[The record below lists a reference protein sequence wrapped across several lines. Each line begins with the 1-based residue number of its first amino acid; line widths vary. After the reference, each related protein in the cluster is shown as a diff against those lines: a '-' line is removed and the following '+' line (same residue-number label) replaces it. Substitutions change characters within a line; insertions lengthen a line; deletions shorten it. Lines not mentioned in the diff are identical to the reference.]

1 MAQIKKVNIKGVE
14 YDIAGSGSSTTDTAY
29 VENKTLYIEEGTT
42 TGDGSGGTFK
52 RYRHTITTPDT
63 GMFTN
68 PLSSFIVISLD
79 STQYTT
85 PYEIWTAYA
94 NGKILSIVGEI
105 IEIAGTHE
113 LNQLLIGLT
122 GSAVGGIRLK
132 NTTTTHNTSTIEI
145 TAIAS
150 DTVVEL
156 S

>member
-94 NGKILSIVGEI
+94 NGKILSITGEI
-105 IEIAGTHE
+105 IEIAGTGAR
-113 LNQLLIGLT
+113 NQLLIGIAGGPDSALRLT
-122 GSAVGGIRLK
+122 
-132 NTTTTHNTSTIEI
+132 NTTTTDNSNIIEI
-145 TAIAS
+145 TAIES